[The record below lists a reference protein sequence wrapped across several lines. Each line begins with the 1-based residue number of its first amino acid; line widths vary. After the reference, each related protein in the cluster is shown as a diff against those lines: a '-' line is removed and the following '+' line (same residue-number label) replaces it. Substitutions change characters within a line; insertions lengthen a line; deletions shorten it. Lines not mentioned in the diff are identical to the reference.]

1 MPKGPISRDEVIEK
15 TLSGIVKAQQ
25 DYEAWSGGRWLWK
38 APEYMLTT
46 YIAREI
52 CTIEGSYYLT
62 LESNVKE
69 TVENAGG
76 TGRGGLHEAVRPSGR
91 FDITLYWGN
100 RYPRAVIEVKNQV
113 AIAGDIKEDII
124 RVQTLLR
131 NKKNKFQFGL
141 IAFYTSRRKK
151 RGDSGGAR
159 AKIEERLENIEC
171 GTRDILREG
180 YRLSR
185 HDIPIK
191 GDDDDAWVASVLR
204 VQ

>member
-25 DYEAWSGGRWLWK
+25 DYEAWSGGLWLWE

-52 CTIEGSYYLT
+52 CTIEGSYSLT

-100 RYPRAVIEVKNQV
+100 GCPRAVIEVKNQV
-113 AIAGDIKEDII
+113 AIAADMKKDII
-124 RVQTLLR
+124 RVKNLLR
-131 NKKNKFQFGL
+131 RKNTFQFGL
-141 IAFYTSRRKK
+141 VAFYTSRGKK

-159 AKIEERLENIEC
+159 AKIEEWLENIEC
-171 GTRDILREG
+171 GTRDILGEG